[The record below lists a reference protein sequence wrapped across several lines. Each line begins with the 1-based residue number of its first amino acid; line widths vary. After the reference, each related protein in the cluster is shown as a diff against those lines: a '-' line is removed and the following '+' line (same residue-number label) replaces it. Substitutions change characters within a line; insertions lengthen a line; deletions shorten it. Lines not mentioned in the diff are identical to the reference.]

1 MVILGIETSCD
12 ETSAAVLT
20 DGKVAANLIY
30 TQQMHS
36 DYGGVIPELSS
47 RAHLLKIAPLV
58 RSALNKAEIDL
69 RDVDVIAA
77 TAGPGLIGSLIV
89 GYTFAQGLALSQ
101 NKKFVPV
108 NHIEGHIYSGFLMN
122 PAPEFPALILVVSG
136 GHTLLLNVRSHSSY
150 QILGTT
156 IDDAAGEAFD
166 KVAKLMGLRYPGGPA
181 IQKSGEKAIR
191 KDITFPIAEVK
202 GEYNFSYSGLKTSVL
217 RYIQKHFPEGVVPAE
232 EQSEIAY
239 GFQESAIG
247 ALIAKTKIALKSG
260 SYKSLSVAGGVAAN
274 ARLRERLTELSEKY
288 KVPFVVPA
296 FEYCTDNGAMIA
308 ARAAALIGA
317 GVQDFGIREP
327 FPSFKSVFADAPL
340 SKRS

>member
-1 MVILGIETSCD
+1 MIILGIETSCD
-12 ETSAAVLT
+12 ETSAAVIA
-20 DGKVAANLIY
+20 DGRVTANLIY
-30 TQQMHS
+30 TQQMHAN
-36 DYGGVIPELSS
+36 YGGVIPELSS

-58 RSALNKAEIDL
+58 RTALSKAGIGL
-69 RDVDVIAA
+69 KDVDVVAA

-89 GYTFAQGLALSQ
+89 GYTFAQGLALSLG
-101 NKKFVPV
+101 KKFVPV

-122 PAPEFPALILVVSG
+122 PRPEFPALILVVSG

-166 KVAKLMGLRYPGGPA
+166 KIAKLMSLGYPGGPA
-181 IQKSGEKAIR
+181 IQKAAEKAVR
-191 KDITFPIAEVK
+191 KDLTFPIAEVK

-217 RYIQKHFPEGVVPAE
+217 RYIQKNFPDGVIPRE
-232 EQSEIAY
+232 EQAEIAY
-239 GFQESAIG
+239 GFQESAVG
-247 ALIAKTKIALKSG
+247 ALIAKTRLALKQG

-274 ARLRERLTELSEKY
+274 GRLRERLGELSEKY
-288 KVPFVVPA
+288 RVPLVVPA

-308 ARAAALIGA
+308 ARASALLET
-317 GVQDFGIREP
+317 GVQEFGISEP

-340 SKRS
+340 IKRS